1 MSVLSEITQM
11 TESDWQRVDGIVERG
26 HKVAS
31 GAASDSPYPHGTI
44 EMQTPIFQ
52 ELGLDLTSF
61 YRGTL
66 NVSISPNTFQLVKP
80 AFTFRGVEWTDRHPP
95 EDFSFSHCRILFQD
109 ARYDCLIY
117 YPHPETKKR
126 NFQNPSILEILAPF
140 ILGIEYGCRI
150 TIKYNPSEIT
160 VNYA

>member
-1 MSVLSEITQM
+1 M
-11 TESDWQRVDGIVERG
+11 TDSYWQKVDGIIERG

-31 GAASDSPYPHGTI
+31 GSALDNPYPCGTI
-44 EMQTPIFQ
+44 EMQIPFFK

-61 YRGTL
+61 LKGTL

-80 AFTFRGVEWTDRHPP
+80 EFTFRNVEWTDKHPP
-95 EDFSFSHCRILFQD
+95 EDFSFSHCRVLFKD
-109 ARYDCLIY
+109 VRYDCLIY

-126 NFQNPSILEILAPF
+126 HFQNPSIVEIIAPS
-140 ILGIEYGCRI
+140 IPEIEYGGRI
-150 TIKYNPSEIT
+150 EIEYNPLEVI